1 MNKAEYLST
10 LVKDGGNGLYPLS
23 TQGLNFIQD
32 QIAALQALAYIGG
45 KRYILRSPH
54 ADPTTGKI
62 TDGLVVIDGELLP
75 LRITSSLAK
84 FSGIQVVEEKEDVVA
99 DGTTY
104 KEARTYRYARCVS
117 FYSKDV
123 PNLYPASGFANLQ
136 SNDALTKK
144 LQEYV
149 AINSELAKKLTV
161 FSYSN
166 LTRTQLDGMVEN
178 ARINCRKGCIE
189 LNGATEYTIN
199 VYRHSADNITQEQV
213 LPDMQRYV
221 RHWDSAKKAWGA
233 FFPMTDNL
241 HIDVKVVNGTTVYVR
256 HGFIPDGVQLVLLR
270 KKKRSKKRRSGGAGV
285 KNAQFRGKVVRR
297 LAKNQYVHYKGV
309 ILSTSKPNTWYV
321 PKCIG
326 VGDIKDNVLIGKELA
341 TVCKD
346 LIVERS
352 NASNQFKDGTFN
364 VVGTKVKAS
373 SGGHKAGTQAICYAR
388 IALQFAQAGRTYKG
402 AGGEMVQMKYRLW
415 FDTRKSIVRR
425 GFSVI

>member
-10 LVKDGGNGLYPLS
+10 SVQDGGNGLYPLS
-23 TQGLNFIQD
+23 TQALNFIQD
-32 QIAALQALAYIGG
+32 QIAALQALSYIGG
-45 KRYILRSPH
+45 KRYILQSPQME
-54 ADPTTGKI
+54 TNGKI
-62 TDGLVVIDGELLP
+62 KDGIVVIDGEVLP
-75 LRITSSLAK
+75 LSMPPLMTR
-84 FSGIQVVEEKEDVVA
+84 FNGIQIVEEKKDIVA

-104 KEARTYRYARCVS
+104 REARVYRYAKCVS
-117 FYSKDV
+117 FYSEGIKG
-123 PNLYPASGFANLQ
+123 LYPASGFAVLQ

-144 LQEYV
+144 LQDYA

-178 ARINCRKGCIE
+178 ARINCRKGCFE

-199 VYRHSADNITQEQV
+199 VYRHSADNITQEQI
-213 LPDMQRYV
+213 LPNMQRYV
-221 RHWDSAKKAWGA
+221 RYWDSGRKAWGG
-233 FFPMTDNL
+233 FSPMTDNL

-256 HGFIPDGVQLVLLR
+256 HGFIPEGVQLVLLR

-297 LAKNQYVHYKGV
+297 LGKNQYVHYKGV
-309 ILSTSKPNTWYV
+309 ILSTAKPNQWYV

-326 VGDIKDNVLIGKELA
+326 VADAKDNALIGRELA
-341 TVCKD
+341 TICKD
-346 LIVERS
+346 LIVDRNGS
-352 NASNQFKDGTFN
+352 SSPIKDGLFN
-364 VVGTKVKAS
+364 VVGTKVKVSAS
-373 SGGHKAGTQAICYAR
+373 SHKPGTQSTCYAR

-415 FDTRKSIVRR
+415 FDLRKSLVRR